1 MLRIAS
7 LTLMLL
13 AGSAAWAQEVP
24 RFDIP
29 AMCRAAPRL
38 EASDQNTYQTC
49 VRDETEARAQLER
62 QWSGFDTRQRQ
73 TCVQEGSVEAT
84 PSYVQ
89 VLTCIQIASGNAPP
103 ASARHRRAPP

>member
-7 LTLMLL
+7 LSLMLL
-13 AGSAAWAQEVP
+13 AGSAAWAQDVP

-38 EASDQNTYQTC
+38 EASDQGTYQTC
-49 VRDETEARAQLER
+49 VRDETEARTQLER
-62 QWSGFDTRQRQ
+62 QWTGFDARQRQ

-103 ASARHRRAPP
+103 ASARRPRGNP